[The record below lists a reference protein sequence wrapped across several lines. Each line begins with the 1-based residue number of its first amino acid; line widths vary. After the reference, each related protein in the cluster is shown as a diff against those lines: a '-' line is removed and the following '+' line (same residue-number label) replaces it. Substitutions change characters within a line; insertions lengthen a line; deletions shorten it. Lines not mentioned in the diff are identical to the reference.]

1 MRTLDKKQQIVTAFF
16 FGLMSEKSGGSHHDS
31 TASVLYF
38 SSRVLVNFAGHLLH
52 AGWVPDYL
60 LSDCHGAVL
69 QRKGALCVANMK
81 GRACTHDSEN
91 SRTSLNYF

>member
-1 MRTLDKKQQIVTAFF
+1 
-16 FGLMSEKSGGSHHDS
+16 MSEKSAGSHHDS
-31 TASVLYF
+31 TASLLYF

-69 QRKGALCVANMK
+69 QRKGALCVATRREELVHMT
-81 GRACTHDSEN
+81 RRIA
-91 SRTSLNYF
+91 RTSLNYF